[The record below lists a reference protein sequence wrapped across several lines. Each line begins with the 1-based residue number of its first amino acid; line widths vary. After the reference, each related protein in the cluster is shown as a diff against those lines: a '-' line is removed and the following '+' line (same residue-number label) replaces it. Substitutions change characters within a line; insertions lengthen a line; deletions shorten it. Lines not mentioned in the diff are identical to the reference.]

1 MNTKIKEIIMDI
13 LEVEMDEIKD
23 DASIVDDLGADSI
36 AIMEIVMELETE
48 FDMEIDT
55 DDIVNFKTVS
65 DIEKFIESK

>member
-1 MNTKIKEIIMDI
+1 MNTKIKEIIMEI
-13 LEVEMDEIKD
+13 LEVEMDVITD

-55 DDIVNFKTVS
+55 EDIVNFKTVS
-65 DIEKFIESK
+65 DIQKFLESK